1 MKGKKTGGRKP
12 GSLNRVRGLTRRRE
26 KVRRQAVITIEKAMP
41 RLQEWLVSSSTW
53 QEDGALAAR
62 TLNGL
67 MQWVLPRYGQL
78 DPHAEAAAEQA
89 ASAERVEPISA
100 EQVLE
105 MLRSVP
111 QAVPSVEAPAG
122 GQTLEALRGGLDRL
136 SESESARLR
145 GEGIPLEDGT
155 RFLPASAPLQTARP
169 DPAALAAMDRPT
181 LEVRPVRDTRR
192 PEEFT
197 NGLIQNPPPLDPSLR
212 PQGWRR

>member
-1 MKGKKTGGRKP
+1 
-12 GSLNRVRGLTRRRE
+12 
-26 KVRRQAVITIEKAMP
+26 MP

-53 QEDGALAAR
+53 RDDGALAAR

-111 QAVPSVEAPAG
+111 QAVPSVEAPALEP
-122 GQTLEALRGGLDRL
+122 TLEALPAGIERLD
-136 SESESARLR
+136 ESESMRLQ
-145 GEGIPLEDGT
+145 GQGIPLANGD
-155 RFLPASAPLQTARP
+155 RLLPPRPVQPTARP
-169 DPAALAAMDRPT
+169 DPAALAAGDRPT
-181 LEVRPVRDTRR
+181 IDARPVRETRR

-212 PQGWRR
+212 PMGWR